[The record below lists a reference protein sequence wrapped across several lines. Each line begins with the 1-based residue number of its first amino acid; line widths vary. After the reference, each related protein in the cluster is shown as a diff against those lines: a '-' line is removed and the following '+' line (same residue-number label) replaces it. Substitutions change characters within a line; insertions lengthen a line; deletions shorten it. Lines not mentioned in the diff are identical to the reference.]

1 MLALRTCTGL
11 ALVVLLGLA
20 VRLPRLDYPLWL
32 DEAWVANIVLAES
45 WSSTLY
51 SSHWLPLN
59 PPLFLVWARLVTS
72 LLGASS
78 VSLHISSVL
87 LGVAAIG
94 CMAVLAGRLWG
105 PVQATFAVVI
115 LAFSPMFI
123 LMSQQLKHYSADCAA
138 AAAVLLAA
146 KAYCDRP
153 TGRRLL
159 MLVFVSTGAACFS
172 YTTAMLLPAVVS
184 LIVIPGIIHLRDR
197 RTALL
202 HAIVFTTV
210 LGLAEIIIY
219 AIFLRRAGDATL
231 NQYWIQ
237 GFATF
242 TTPLEVVWFLA
253 DRVPKVLIHVPIPG
267 ELQAVWPTL
276 GIVLAVAGTWSARK
290 DLMAHGQRG
299 FYVAVVFWTTLVT
312 TIIVSLLSMYPLP
325 GTFADSRLTLYFA
338 PQTALMTVWALD
350 NLIPG
355 WVVGWSKRT
364 IARAPRTISGMIAVG
379 LVVFSIL
386 VAQKVAAKDYW
397 AYEDLPS
404 AIGYV
409 RSKIALGERM
419 YVHASVGEQARLEL
433 RLSGWLSPPVAFGDT
448 GHPCC
453 PQRKQLGMTNKN
465 RDYIRAD
472 LANLFSNNPPDGIW
486 ALFASKDLLARDE
499 KRFNEAGE
507 VIIALKELG
516 YQVRAEAAFESV
528 LVMSLARVN
537 TSNGGRLPAV
547 SH

>member
-1 MLALRTCTGL
+1 MLALRSCTGL

-59 PPLFLVWARLVTS
+59 PPLFLAWARLVTS
-72 LLGASS
+72 FLGPSS
-78 VSLHISSVL
+78 VSLHMSSVL
-87 LGVAAIG
+87 LGFAAIG

-105 PVQATFAVVI
+105 PVRATFAVAI

-146 KAYCDRP
+146 NAYYERP
-153 TGRRLL
+153 TGRWLL
-159 MLVFVSTGAACFS
+159 MLVFVSTSAAGFS

-184 LIVIPGIIHLRDR
+184 LILIPGIIHLRDR

-202 HAIVFTTV
+202 HAIFFTAV
-210 LGLAEIIIY
+210 LGLVEIIIY
-219 AIFLRRAGDATL
+219 VVFLRRAGDDTL
-231 NQYWIQ
+231 NQYWVQ

-242 TTPLEVVWFLA
+242 ATPLEVVKFLA

-267 ELQAVWPTL
+267 ELQAVWPTV
-276 GIVLAVAGTWSARK
+276 GILLAVAGTWSARR
-290 DLMAHGQRG
+290 DLMARGQRG
-299 FYVAVVFWTTLVT
+299 FYVAVAFWVTLVT
-312 TIIVSLLSMYPLP
+312 TIIVNLFGMYPLP
-325 GTFADSRLTLYFA
+325 GTFADSRVTLYFA
-338 PQTALMTVWALD
+338 PQTALMTIWALEK
-350 NLIPG
+350 LIPG
-355 WVVGWSKRT
+355 WVVGWFKTT
-364 IARAPRTISGMIAVG
+364 ISRAPRTISGMIAVG
-379 LVVFSIL
+379 LVAFSFL

-453 PQRKQLGMTNKN
+453 PQRKQLGITNKN
-465 RDYIRAD
+465 RDYVRAD
-472 LANLFSNNPPDGIW
+472 LANLFSNNPPDVIW

-507 VIIALKELG
+507 VIIALKEVG

-528 LVMSLARVN
+528 LVISLVRVN
-537 TSNGGRLPAV
+537 TSNRGRLPAT